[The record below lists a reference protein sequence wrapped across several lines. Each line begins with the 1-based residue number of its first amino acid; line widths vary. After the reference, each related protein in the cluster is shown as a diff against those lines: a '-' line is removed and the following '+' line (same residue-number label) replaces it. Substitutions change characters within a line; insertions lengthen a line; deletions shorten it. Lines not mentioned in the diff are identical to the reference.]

1 MTIDIAELRRAAATI
16 EGVAERTPVL
26 TDPRFDPPGGST
38 FHKLEAAQRA
48 GSFKFRG
55 AFNRLSNIPI
65 GERAN
70 GVVAVSS
77 GNHGAAVACAA
88 SLLGLTAT
96 VYIPEDT
103 PAVKRDL
110 IEEFGATVV
119 TFDRSV
125 PDREAAPRA
134 HASRVGAT
142 FVHPYEDPLVQAG
155 QGTAALELFDEVGPL
170 DALLVPMSGGGL
182 MAGCASAA
190 HAVAPGCRMI
200 GVEPEVADDT
210 RRSLV
215 AGERIA
221 IANPPTIADGLAVTI
236 PGERTFEINR
246 RLVSEVVTVSESEIV
261 AAMRRFSDVF
271 DRRIEPS
278 GAVGVAALAA
288 LIGAD
293 PDGWSGRRVGVVI
306 SGGNIDHQRFDELIG
321 RSQTDDEQRRLPGAQ
336 L

>member
-1 MTIDIAELRRAAATI
+1 MTDGRVPEHVTGRPVPLDALRAAATTV

-26 TDPRFDPPGGST
+26 TDPAFDPPGGST
-38 FHKLEAAQRA
+38 FHKVEALQRA

-55 AFNRLSNIPI
+55 ALNRLSNIAAR
-65 GERAN
+65 ERAA

-88 SLLGLTAT
+88 ALLEVPAT
-96 VYIPEDT
+96 IYIPEDT
-103 PAVKRDL
+103 PRAKREL
-110 IEEFGATVV
+110 IERFGGRVV

-134 HASRVGAT
+134 HATRVGAT
-142 FVHPYEDPLVQAG
+142 FVHPFEDPLVQAG
-155 QGTAALELFDEVGPL
+155 QGTVALELFDEVGPL

-210 RRSLV
+210 RRSLL

-221 IANPPTIADGLAVTI
+221 IAQPATIADGLAVTI
-236 PGERTFEINR
+236 PGEATFAINR
-246 RLVSEVVTVSESEIV
+246 RLVAEVVVVSEAEIA
-261 AAMRRFSDVF
+261 AAMRRFHDVF
-271 DRRIEPS
+271 GLRIEPS
-278 GAVGVAALAA
+278 GAVGVAALEA
-288 LIGAD
+288 LVGAD
-293 PDGWSGRRVGVVI
+293 PDGWRDCRVGIII
-306 SGGNIDHQRFDELIG
+306 SGGNIDPERF
-321 RSQTDDEQRRLPGAQ
+321 EQLTG
-336 L
+336 